1 MNNLTKN
8 ELLFWNDLVDDFHTR
23 KEKSFLSVIFLT
35 TLDSESNL
43 LKEFREN
50 SEGLYEPL
58 LMQSDLLFYSVDGC
72 FVGKYKDTFWGT
84 GSEGELTSIGKKL
97 HNLPYVLISNAT
109 DVEDE
114 QKVIHYF
121 NICYQIDYIQYKE
134 DYKTFCLQ
142 YGLVYEESF
151 DFVLEGRS
159 EFENNLNDLK

>member
-8 ELLFWNDLVDDFHTR
+8 KLLFWNDLVDDFHTR

-72 FVGKYKDTFWGT
+72 FVGKYKDTF
-84 GSEGELTSIGKKL
+84 
-97 HNLPYVLISNAT
+97 
-109 DVEDE
+109 
-114 QKVIHYF
+114 
-121 NICYQIDYIQYKE
+121 
-134 DYKTFCLQ
+134 CLQ
-142 YGLVYEESF
+142 YGLIYEENF

-159 EFENNLNDLK
+159 EFENKLNDLK